1 MAGWCH
7 DWSESVSGPAA
18 LYEVVERVGVITLN
32 RPESMNAVNG
42 ALSTAVGEALDAAAA
57 DPQVRAIVVTGAGRA
72 FCAGA
77 DLKAIAIGGSIF
89 ADEHPEWGFA
99 GFVQHWVDKPTIA
112 AVNGFAMGGGTEL
125 ALACD
130 LVVASSEAT
139 FGLPEV
145 RRGLIAAAGGVIRL
159 QRQIPAKRALELALT
174 GQPIDAETAAEWG
187 LVNRVVSPDQVV
199 SAALELAGVIAA
211 NAPTAVRQTKRVIHQ
226 TAGRDWD
233 ESWGASD
240 PWQISNDA
248 LMEALRSPDAFEGP
262 RAFAEKRNPVWS
274 DL

>member
-1 MAGWCH
+1 MT
-7 DWSESVSGPAA
+7 EPAA
-18 LYEVVERVGVITLN
+18 LYEVIDRVGVITLN

-42 ALSTAVGEALDAAAA
+42 ALSTAVGNALEAAAT

-77 DLKAIAIGGSIF
+77 DLKEIATGGSIF

-99 GFVQHWVDKPTIA
+99 GLVQHWVDKPTIA

-125 ALACD
+125 ALSCD

-145 RRGLIAAAGGVIRL
+145 RRGLIAAAGGVLRL
-159 QRQIPAKRALELALT
+159 QRQVPLKRALELALT
-174 GQPIDAETAAEWG
+174 GAPITAEIAADWG
-187 LVNRVVSPDQVV
+187 LVNRVVAPEQVLP
-199 SAALELAGVIAA
+199 SALDLADLIAA

-226 TAGRDWD
+226 TSGQDWD
-233 ESWGASD
+233 PSWGQGD
-240 PWQISNDA
+240 PWQLSNEA
-248 LMEALRSPDAFEGP
+248 LMAVFSSPDALEGP
-262 RAFAEKRNPVWS
+262 RAFVEKRAPLWQ
-274 DL
+274 DE